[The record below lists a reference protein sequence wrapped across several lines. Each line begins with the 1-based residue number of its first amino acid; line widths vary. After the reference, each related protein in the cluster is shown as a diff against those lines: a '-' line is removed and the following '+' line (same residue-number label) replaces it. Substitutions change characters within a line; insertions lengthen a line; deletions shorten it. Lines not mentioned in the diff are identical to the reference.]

1 MIILR
6 TKLLI
11 PALIVILV
19 LGTISTLLVTK
30 TWDPTWNPFK
40 RFPSR
45 IVENAIVKLTEAESF
60 KFEGEIGGEFQTS
73 AILKTVTIS
82 LSFSGLF
89 DKSDKDSLKSSSGLD
104 LSVGM
109 EGLIIQVKAEIITSA
124 KDIYLKI
131 TQLPALPF
139 LTEEFLGIKNQW
151 LKIDAEK
158 LKELTETEEQLLDEE
173 EFIQDIKNLLAD
185 KEIFKM
191 QKNFGEEE
199 LEGVKVEHYLAGF
212 KKETLKVLIP
222 EFFQLMKK
230 YIPEKERANYEKDLE
245 EFSNNFSEN
254 FNEIWRAITPLEF
267 NFWIEKRDLWL
278 RKIEFEKE
286 MIYNFPETEEET
298 KVKLEIDLN
307 FSDFNKKFEIEI
319 PENYMLIEEAL

>member
-11 PALIVILV
+11 PILIAILV
-19 LGTISTLLVTK
+19 LGTISTLLATK
-30 TWDPTWNPFK
+30 IWDPNWNPFK
-40 RFPSR
+40 KFPSR

-60 KFEGEIGGEFQTS
+60 KFEGEIEGEFQTS
-73 AILKTVTIS
+73 AIPKTVTIS
-82 LSFSGLF
+82 LSFSGLI

-139 LTEEFLGIKNQW
+139 LTEEFLEIKNQW

-230 YIPEKERANYEKDLE
+230 YIPEKERVNYEKDLE

-286 MIYNFPETEEET
+286 MIYDFPETEEET

-307 FSDFNKKFEIEI
+307 FLQTYLFINNEI
-319 PENYMLIEEAL
+319 L